1 MMLGVVWR
9 RPSASALGTVKLSEI
24 AEAASCSKASASDIR
39 RGKLT
44 PRVSMWE
51 ALATLST

>member
-1 MMLGVVWR
+1 MRLGVVWR